1 MTSFEDLLEKNIL
14 ITGASG
20 GIGAC
25 MAEEFSKNGA
35 NVGIHYCQNKEQA
48 EMIRS
53 KIITLGKKAKLFQA
67 DLNKQGSQSQL
78 IDRFVES
85 FGSIDILINNAGAI
99 YEYEHFSKLT
109 TQACNDTFFLNA
121 ISPFFLISSAFN
133 NMEKN
138 ENGGRI
144 INVSSASVRYGS
156 SSHGIHYSA
165 AKAAL
170 ESMTLGF
177 SKAGA
182 MKKILVN
189 AIRCGVINIDRTD
202 MYSKHKGY
210 NLQKFQERI
219 QKVPLKRAG
228 EPIDIACM
236 ALFLASNCGDF
247 ITGEIFT
254 VAGGD

>member
-1 MTSFEDLLEKNIL
+1 MTSFEDLLGKNIL

-121 ISPFFLISSAFN
+121 ISPFFLISSAFE

-182 MKKILVN
+182 IKKILVN
-189 AIRCGVINIDRTD
+189 AIRCGVINTD
-202 MYSKHKGY
+202 MHSKIKGY
-210 NLQKFQERI
+210 NRQKFQERI
-219 QKVPLKRAG
+219 QKIPLKRVG
-228 EPIDIACM
+228 EPIDIARM
-236 ALFLASNCGDF
+236 ALFLASKCGDF